1 MNPDVPIVSLSLDDP
16 IVGRAALTRFMNRYR
31 FALQEIATRID
42 ILKQEFETTHEYSPI
57 EHVSQRVKTPES
69 IIAKAHRVGGN
80 LSLESIR
87 ANVRDIAGIRITC
100 SFTSDVFRVASMLVQ
115 QPDLTVVEYKD
126 YIEEPKPSG
135 YRSLHLIVEVPV
147 YTSDRGDRVYVE
159 VQIRTIAMDFW
170 ASLEHKIYY
179 KYRRDVPQSLR
190 DDLLEVSEDIKRLDA
205 KMERLHREMQQR
217 KVDDFGE

>member
-1 MNPDVPIVSLSLDDP
+1 MNNNPAVVSLALDDP
-16 IVGRAALTRFMNRYR
+16 TAGRATLTRFMNRYR

-57 EHVSQRVKTPES
+57 EHVSQRIKTPES
-69 IIAKAHRVGGN
+69 IISKARRLGVD
-80 LSLESIR
+80 LSLDAIR
-87 ANVRDIAGIRITC
+87 EQVRDIAGIRITC

-147 YTSDRGDRVYVE
+147 YTSDRGDRVCVE

-179 KYRRDVPQSLR
+179 KYRREVPQRLR

-217 KVDDFGE
+217 KVDDFE

>member
-1 MNPDVPIVSLSLDDP
+1 MNSDSAVVSLALDDP
-16 IVGRAALTRFMNRYR
+16 AASRAALTRFMNRYR
-31 FALQEIATRID
+31 FALQEMATRID

-57 EHVSQRVKTPES
+57 EHVSQRIKSPES
-69 IIAKAHRVGGN
+69 IIAKARRMGDD
-80 LSLESIR
+80 LSLDAVR
-87 ANVRDIAGIRITC
+87 RNVRDIAGIRITC

-147 YTSDRGDRVYVE
+147 YTSDRGDRVCVE

-179 KYRRDVPQSLR
+179 KYHREVPERLR
-190 DDLLEVSEDIKRLDA
+190 EDLLDVAEDIRRLDV

-217 KVDDFGE
+217 KVDDFD